1 MGFFFS
7 LAQKWRRSMPCAL
20 AFLSVPTGLT
30 CALPH
35 DEVVSINLLRVLKM
49 TRKALFAFLSLVA
62 CAFAQSERGAITG
75 LVTDTT
81 GAVVAG
87 ASVEIVS
94 RATNIAVRV
103 TSTTAGEYNAA
114 NLSPGDYK
122 VQVSAAGFQ
131 RFP

>member
-30 CALPH
+30 CALPN

-62 CAFAQSERGAITG
+62 CAFAQSERGAITFDIIRWYRRTPGG
-75 LVTDTT
+75 LFRPLGPQGIAQAIPCAARTQT
-81 GAVVAG
+81 
-87 ASVEIVS
+87 
-94 RATNIAVRV
+94 ATARKRKKKGKRG
-103 TSTTAGEYNAA
+103 SG
-114 NLSPGDYK
+114 G
-122 VQVSAAGFQ
+122 
-131 RFP
+131 